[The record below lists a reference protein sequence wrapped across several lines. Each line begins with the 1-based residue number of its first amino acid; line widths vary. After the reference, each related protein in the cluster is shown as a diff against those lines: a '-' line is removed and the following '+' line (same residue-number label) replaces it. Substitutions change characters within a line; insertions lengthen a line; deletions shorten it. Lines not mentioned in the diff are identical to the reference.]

1 MAVPKTRVASVVGAA
16 VLVVLTYIPFVF
28 VLANSVK
35 SSPQFAAHPFALMWT
50 FHLSNYL
57 LAWKGMARYIGNTV
71 LVAAVAVAIGVPS
84 AAGAGYVFAEGRFRG
99 KEALFY
105 AYVGLLMIP
114 WTLTLIPLFVEIKD
128 FGIYNTWLALILPY
142 AAGSQPL
149 LVFLFRVFFEGIP
162 DELYQSARIDG
173 CSEAGVLLR
182 IVAPLS
188 IPVFITGTLLMCISV
203 WGDYLWPT
211 VALANYHLY
220 TVSAGLE
227 TFLGTFGLTSQGI
240 GPAFAAEILTMV
252 PIIALIV
259 VGMKYF
265 VSGVT
270 SGALKA

>member
-1 MAVPKTRVASVVGAA
+1 
-16 VLVVLTYIPFVF
+16 
-28 VLANSVK
+28 
-35 SSPQFAAHPFALMWT
+35 
-50 FHLSNYL
+50 
-57 LAWKGMARYIGNTV
+57 
-71 LVAAVAVAIGVPS
+71 
-84 AAGAGYVFAEGRFRG
+84 
-99 KEALFY
+99 
-105 AYVGLLMIP
+105 
-114 WTLTLIPLFVEIKD
+114 
-128 FGIYNTWLALILPY
+128 
-142 AAGSQPL
+142 
-149 LVFLFRVFFEGIP
+149 
-162 DELYQSARIDG
+162 
-173 CSEAGVLLR
+173 VLLR